1 MLDIL
6 RLRSCHG
13 TLGGIFEYV
22 VVKIA
27 VVINLVNKLVHARRG
42 VSCAAL
48 ERLRTDDLAVV
59 DNELLVE
66 GGFWG

>member
-6 RLRSCHG
+6 RLRPCHG
-13 TLGGIFEYV
+13 SLRGIPEDV
-22 VVKIA
+22 VVKVA
-27 VVINLVNKLVHARRG
+27 VVVNLMNELVHARRR
-42 VSCAAL
+42 VSRAAL
-48 ERLRTDDLAVV
+48 EWLRTDDLAVV